1 MNDEIEA
8 RRAAK
13 LHALKSGCCMWSPIL
28 PPVAE
33 ETEEARAAS
42 EAGAGAMPSS
52 GALNGTRI
60 SPELA
65 PVD

>member
-13 LHALKSGCCMWSPIL
+13 LRALKSGCCMWSPIL
-28 PPVAE
+28 PPE
-33 ETEEARAAS
+33 ETEEASAAS

>member
-1 MNDEIEA
+1 
-8 RRAAK
+8 
-13 LHALKSGCCMWSPIL
+13 MWSPIL

-33 ETEEARAAS
+33 ETEEASAAP